1 MTLTSVTPKEL
12 RDGDKV
18 NVWFWENEDPDDD
31 NGGYHPGTVRTDAR
45 RLFIDY
51 EDSDEEWVSDVETR
65 AQNKNDST
73 DLILRIAKGKGKA
86 AAVGPT
92 VAAAGSSGAAP
103 IPSAD
108 FAWGEDDNARA
119 VQLEALIELMAKSSR
134 MLSQISL
141 KHPLTDEKD
150 ARKFEAACRVQRC
163 ARERLVA
170 LSSVLKGENPKKRR
184 SSRGGKK

>member
-1 MTLTSVTPKEL
+1 MKRRRGFPWAGGRAGRERTPA
-12 RDGDKV
+12 
-18 NVWFWENEDPDDD
+18 
-31 NGGYHPGTVRTDAR
+31 AR
-45 RLFIDY
+45 LGHG
-51 EDSDEEWVSDVETR
+51 V
-65 AQNKNDST
+65 
-73 DLILRIAKGKGKA
+73 G
-86 AAVGPT
+86 AAVGALGA
-92 VAAAGSSGAAP
+92 AAAGIGALEAG
-103 IPSAD
+103 
-108 FAWGEDDNARA
+108 WGEDDNARA

-141 KHPLTDEKD
+141 KHPLADEND